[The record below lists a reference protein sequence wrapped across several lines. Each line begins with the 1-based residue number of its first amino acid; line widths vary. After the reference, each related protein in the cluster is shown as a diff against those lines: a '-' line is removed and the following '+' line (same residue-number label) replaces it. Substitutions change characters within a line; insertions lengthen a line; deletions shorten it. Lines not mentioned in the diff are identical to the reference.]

1 MLTGSVTLR
10 PRVALILTGGTI
22 QAEGKNRLDL
32 SAYMENGR
40 RLTADELLCRVPE
53 LRELAEIE
61 TIQYSTGPSTA
72 LGEDDWLK
80 LLRTVQE
87 IAASRRA
94 DAVVITHGTNTL
106 EETAYFL
113 HLTLKTRIPLI
124 LVGAMRPATAIGCDG
139 EANLVHALATAI
151 SADVTEM
158 GVLVVM
164 NGAIYSA
171 RDVTKG
177 ATYRVDAFS
186 GGEMGPLG
194 FVDGGSRVAFYH
206 RPARPH
212 TTATEFDARPLTALP
227 PVAVMLSYTGANGA
241 LIDAAVDA
249 GVQGIVIA
257 GSGAAGVTP
266 SQNDALSRAAERN
279 VVVCLSSRVGSGRV
293 LQRPGLSHK
302 GFVTTDNL
310 VPWKAKILLS
320 LALTITRDPEA
331 VQVLFDRY

>member
-1 MLTGSVTLR
+1 MLTGFADPR

-22 QAEGKNRLDL
+22 QAEGKHRLDL

-40 RLTADELLCRVPE
+40 RLTADELLSRVPE
-53 LRELAEIE
+53 VRELADIE
-61 TIQYSTGPSTA
+61 TIQYATGPSTA
-72 LGEDDWLK
+72 LDEDNWLE
-80 LLRTVQE
+80 LLRIVHV

-94 DAVVITHGTNTL
+94 EAVIITHGTNTL

-124 LVGAMRPATAIGCDG
+124 LVGAMRPVTAVGFDG
-139 EANLVHALATAI
+139 EANLVHALVTALA
-151 SADVTEM
+151 ADVADM

-177 ATYRVDAFS
+177 ATYRVDAFC
-186 GGEMGPLG
+186 GGDMGPLG
-194 FVDGGSRVAFYH
+194 LIDGGSRVAFYH

-212 TTATEFDARPLTALP
+212 TSATEFDARGLTSLP
-227 PVAVMLSYTGANGA
+227 PVAVMLSYTGADGA

-249 GVQGIVIA
+249 GIQGIVIA

-293 LQRPGLSHK
+293 LQRPGLSQK

-310 VPWKAKILLS
+310 APWKAKILLS
-320 LALTITRDPEA
+320 LALTITREPQA
-331 VQVLFDRY
+331 VQMMFDRY

>member
-1 MLTGSVTLR
+1 MLTGFADLR
-10 PRVALILTGGTI
+10 PRVAIILTGGTI
-22 QAEGKNRLDL
+22 QAEGKYRLDL

-40 RLTADELLCRVPE
+40 RLTADELLSRVPE
-53 LRELAEIE
+53 VRQLADIE
-61 TIQYSTGPSTA
+61 TIQYATGPSTA
-72 LGEDDWLK
+72 LDEDNWLE
-80 LLRTVQE
+80 LLRIVHE

-94 DAVVITHGTNTL
+94 DAVIITHGTNTL

-124 LVGAMRPATAIGCDG
+124 LVGAMRPVTAVGFDG
-139 EANLVHALATAI
+139 EANLVHALVTALA
-151 SADVTEM
+151 ADVADM

-177 ATYRVDAFS
+177 ATYRVDAFC

-194 FVDGGSRVAFYH
+194 LVDGGSRVAFYH

-212 TTATEFDARPLTALP
+212 TSATEFDARGLTSLP
-227 PVAVMLSYTGANGA
+227 PVAVMLSYTGADGA

-266 SQNDALSRAAERN
+266 SQNDAASRAAERN

-293 LQRPGLSHK
+293 LQRPGLSQK

-310 VPWKAKILLS
+310 APWKAKILLS
-320 LALTITRDPEA
+320 LALTITREPQA
-331 VQVLFDRY
+331 VQMMFDRY

>member
-1 MLTGSVTLR
+1 MPTGSDTMR
-10 PRVALILTGGTI
+10 PRVTLILTGGTI
-22 QAEGKNRLDL
+22 QAEGKHRLDL
-32 SAYMENGR
+32 CAYMENGR
-40 RLTADELLCRVPE
+40 RLTADELLSRVPE
-53 LRELAEIE
+53 ARELAEIE
-61 TIQYSTGPSTA
+61 TIQYFTGPSTA
-72 LGEDDWLK
+72 LGEDNWLE
-80 LLRTVQE
+80 LLRTVHD
-87 IAASRRA
+87 IAASKRA
-94 DAVVITHGTNTL
+94 EAVIITHGTNTL

-124 LVGAMRPATAIGCDG
+124 LVGAMRPATGIGFDG
-139 EANLVHALATAI
+139 EANLVHALRTALC
-151 SADVTEM
+151 ADAAEM

-164 NGAIYSA
+164 NGGIYSA

-194 FVDGGSRVAFYH
+194 LIDGGSRVAFYH

-212 TTATEFDARPLTALP
+212 TTATEFDARLLTALP
-227 PVAVMLSYTGANGA
+227 PVAVLLSYTGADGA

-249 GVQGIVIA
+249 GVQGIVIG
-257 GSGAAGVTP
+257 GSGAGGITP
-266 SQNDALSRAAERN
+266 SQTDALCRATERN

-293 LQRPGLSHK
+293 LQRPGLSDK

-320 LALTITRDPEA
+320 LALTIAREPQA